1 MNWPVAQERKKK
13 FKLFLSG
20 PPGCFKTRT
29 SLRLASDGNFG
40 DPAVAVIDTEFG
52 TDHYGGEFAFRV
64 PPIDPW
70 DLDADKIHNLVDE
83 ITRKPGNV
91 KTLIFDSFSVYY
103 DMLLEKWIDLFLLR
117 EITSAGHKKE
127 YYVLQPRDYN
137 QVNRDASRLVRRL
150 LKCDLNIICI
160 CQIKNEY
167 EFQSGTL
174 KVVGQ
179 TADGWKRLGY
189 YFDTLIDIEKYPKRK
204 GWKASIKEKDRT
216 NSFQVGEEIPWENDE
231 AIVKYME
238 PRFGRSFYGDE
249 RAQGFNPADTKH
261 VTSGGDP
268 AQPSETESKPP
279 AETPEETTTENTAAQ
294 DGKAENGAS
303 IDEDVVKADQS
314 PVCEG
319 TLISMLEEMKRAG
332 FDKPVL
338 IAGVKKLYDVEKPS
352 MLTEGQAKDC
362 IKTIVRGEFP
372 MQGNTAA

>member
-29 SLRLASDGNFG
+29 SLRLASDGNFK

-70 DLDADKIHNLVDE
+70 DLDADKIHHLVDE

-103 DMLLEKWIDLFLLR
+103 DMLLEKWINLFLQR

-137 QVNRDASRLVRRL
+137 QINRDASKLVRRL

-189 YFDTLIDIEKYPKRK
+189 YFDTLIDIEKYPKKK
-204 GWKASIKEKDRT
+204 GWKASVREKDRT
-216 NSFQVGEEIPWENDE
+216 NSFQVGEEIPWENDA

-238 PRFGRSFYGDE
+238 ARFGRPFYGDE
-249 RAQGFNPADTKH
+249 PAKGFDPDSQTVTSEKEPAEPLEETATENPAARDT
-261 VTSGGDP
+261 
-268 AQPSETESKPP
+268 E
-279 AETPEETTTENTAAQ
+279 
-294 DGKAENGAS
+294 AENEPS
-303 IDEDVVKADQS
+303 INEDVLKADQA
-314 PVCEG
+314 PVCEA

-338 IAGVKKLYDVEKPS
+338 IAGVKKLYHVDKPS